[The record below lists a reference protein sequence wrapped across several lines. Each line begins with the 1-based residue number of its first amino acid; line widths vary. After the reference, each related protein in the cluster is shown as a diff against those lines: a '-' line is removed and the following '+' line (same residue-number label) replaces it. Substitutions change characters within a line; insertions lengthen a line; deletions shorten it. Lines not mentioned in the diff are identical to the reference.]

1 MSPSDLSTTATDA
14 TTIATP
20 IDDPRRPVPSSP
32 GILSPR
38 YLTMTVA
45 IVMLE
50 ALYAFEALGVA
61 TAMPTVATALDGL
74 SMYAMAF
81 GATLAA
87 SVVGLV
93 AGGQWADASS
103 VHPPLKAGIVAFVLG
118 LLCSGLA
125 NDMGTFI
132 LGRAA
137 QGLGGGLLSVALY
150 LVVAQAYPS
159 RLHARMFAAFA
170 AAWVVPA
177 IVGPALSGL
186 VVEHLHWRLVFLSVS
201 VGTLTVAPMVL
212 RRVRE
217 LGRGDSARDY
227 QKSLMAS
234 RLLWAVAAAAGVL
247 MLHPAARAST
257 WMGWIACVAAV
268 ALLVLACRRLLPT
281 GTLTLARGLPTVI
294 GLRGLAS
301 ASFFG
306 TEALLPLMLS
316 REQGFGPAQAGMAL
330 TLGAISWSLGSWLH
344 SRMEASAPVRVMR
357 IGLGLLATG
366 TLATAVAARP
376 DAPVEV
382 ALCGWVAAGL
392 GMGLT
397 RPTLATLTLALSPAG
412 QQGSSASALQLFD
425 ALFTAIVLAISGG
438 LIAAWLSLEPT
449 LAYASIL
456 AVSSMLALLALAAA
470 GRARPAA

>member
-1 MSPSDLSTTATDA
+1 MSPSNLSTTATDA
-14 TTIATP
+14 TTITAP

-87 SVVGLV
+87 SVVGMV
-93 AGGQWADASS
+93 AGGQWADASAA
-103 VHPPLKAGIVAFVLG
+103 HPPLKAGIVAFVLG

-150 LVVAQAYPS
+150 LVVAQAYPP
-159 RLHARMFAAFA
+159 RLHARMFAA
-170 AAWVVPA
+170 AWVVSA
-177 IVGPALSGL
+177 MVGPALSGL
-186 VVEHLHWRLVFLSVS
+186 IVEHLHWRLVFLSAS
-201 VGTLTVAPMVL
+201 AGTLMVAPMVL
-212 RRVRE
+212 DRVRK
-217 LGRGDSARDY
+217 LGRGDSPRDD
-227 QKSLMAS
+227 QESPMAS

-247 MLHPAARAST
+247 MLHPAARAGT

-268 ALLVLACRRLLPT
+268 ALLVLACRRLLPI

-330 TLGAISWSLGSWLH
+330 TLGAISWSLGAWLH
-344 SRMEASAPVRVMR
+344 SRMEASSPVRVMR
-357 IGLGLLATG
+357 IGLGLLVTG

-376 DAPVEV
+376 DAPVAV

-412 QQGSSASALQLFD
+412 QQGSSATALQLFD
-425 ALFTAIVLAISGG
+425 AQFTAIVLAISGG

-470 GRARPAA
+470 GRAWPAA